1 MLRLCFVLV
10 FISFNTY
17 SQDVP
22 IIKFHDLEKIL
33 ASKQHEV
40 QILNFWATWCAP
52 CVAELPLLEKVPDDE
67 ANVVLI
73 NLDFADKLDRV
84 KSFVARKGIN
94 KQVLLLD
101 EIDYNS
107 WIDQVDKSWSGAI
120 PATLFINTKT
130 GKRKFVGKEL
140 EEGEIQ
146 KILSE
151 LNQ

>member
-1 MLRLCFVLV
+1 MLRLCLALA

-17 SQDVP
+17 SQDVQ
-22 IIKFHDLEKIL
+22 IIKFNDLEKIIS
-33 ASKQHEV
+33 SKQHKV
-40 QILNFWATWCAP
+40 QIVNFWATWCAP
-52 CVAELPLLEKVPDDE
+52 CVAELPLFEKVPDEE

-73 NLDFADKLDRV
+73 NLDFADKIDRV
-84 KSFVARKGIN
+84 QNFILRKSITKP
-94 KQVLLLD
+94 VLLLD

-107 WIDQVDKSWSGAI
+107 WIDKVDKSWSGAI

-130 GKRKFVGKEL
+130 GKRKFIGEEL